1 MIEILFVD
9 WSLVS
14 SYQTK
19 TSVQAVNQSEDSKFE
34 AEARE
39 FSKILRSL
47 FNRTIYSNSAVKGN
61 NF

>member
-39 FSKILRSL
+39 FSNFLKSL
-47 FNRTIYSNSAVKGN
+47 EQFIQIERGQN
-61 NF
+61 NFW